1 VAGNDDA
8 FYSADWQVKDW
19 QVKDW
24 QVKGKP
30 ERQKNAG
37 LKVVTLI
44 ATLNPVSQVLW

>member
-8 FYSADWQVKDW
+8 FYSADW